1 MSGHEQFAEDLPL
14 YALGTLA
21 GDERTT
27 LEKHLRECGECR
39 EELQRL
45 RGDAALLAFSAGGP
59 RPPARSRERLMA
71 AVAREPRRESKPVP
85 AIRPSRSLPWW
96 SMLGWAAAATCLVF
110 SFVLIRQNR
119 NLQAR
124 LFRVEA
130 RITGQ
135 ERQLLEAKQLLDSL
149 TAPDAE
155 RYVLIAGNKTPQP
168 QGRAIYVASSGT
180 LVFLANHMPV
190 LPPQKA
196 YELWLI
202 PATGAPI
209 PAGVFKPDRQGSA
222 AVVRPPLPTGVV
234 AKTFAITVEPEAGS
248 AAPTSQPVMVGSA
261 G

>member
-1 MSGHEQFAEDLPL
+1 MTAHEQFGDDLAL
-14 YALGTLA
+14 YALGTLE
-21 GDERTT
+21 GDERVA
-27 LEKHLRECGECR
+27 LERHLQECAGCR
-39 EELQRL
+39 KELARL
-45 RGDAALLAFSAGGP
+45 RGDAALLAMAAGAS

-71 AVAREPRRESKPVP
+71 AVAREPRREAQPVVP
-85 AIRPSRSLPWW
+85 IRRARATPWW
-96 SMLGWAAAATCLVF
+96 GWMGWAAAAACLVF
-110 SFVLIRQNR
+110 AVVLVHQNR
-119 NLQAR
+119 VLQRR

-135 ERQLLEAKQLLDSL
+135 DKQLQEAKELLSSL

-155 RYVLIAGNKTPQP
+155 KYVLTAGNKPPQP

-180 LVFLANHMPV
+180 LVFIASHMPA

-202 PATGAPI
+202 PDTGTPI
-209 PAGVFKPDRQGSA
+209 PAGVFKPDGQGSA
-222 AVVRPPLPTGVV
+222 AVVKPPLPVGIT

-248 AAPTSQPVMVGSA
+248 DAPTSHPVMVGSA